1 MHKASLRVKAFS
13 GVYSAADGKSGILS
27 LLYVLLLCLKV
38 THSPLALL
46 QYVTGKCESA
56 ELVLKVQLVPQP
68 LKLIYAK
75 LKRCGIGDTSIF
87 FVIIHK

>member
-1 MHKASLRVKAFS
+1 MPQ
-13 GVYSAADGKSGILS
+13 GN
-27 LLYVLLLCLKV
+27 
-38 THSPLALL
+38 PLTFGFTAVH
-46 QYVTGKCESA
+46 VTGKCEYA